1 MAIMEVEWK
10 RSPEVVIL
18 RPGVN
23 HQCPLRLIR
32 EAKND
37 LCWRL
42 DMLSGNVQRAR
53 EIFNDVDQYF
63 YVRGR
68 RWALNALIDAYATE
82 ISSHERWKYL
92 HTIYIVPDD
101 FADVLGRVM
110 LRYDRARDIVDMRRK
125 LREVMKLPWEELKD
139 RLLAM
144 EAAEAL

>member
-32 EAKND
+32 EAKNNV
-37 LCWRL
+37 CWRL
-42 DMLSGNVQRAR
+42 DSLSGNVQRAR

-68 RWALNALIDAYATE
+68 RWALDALIHAYATE

-110 LRYDRARDIVDMRRK
+110 RQYNMASDVVAMRRK
-125 LREVMKLPWEELKD
+125 LREAMKLPWEEFKY